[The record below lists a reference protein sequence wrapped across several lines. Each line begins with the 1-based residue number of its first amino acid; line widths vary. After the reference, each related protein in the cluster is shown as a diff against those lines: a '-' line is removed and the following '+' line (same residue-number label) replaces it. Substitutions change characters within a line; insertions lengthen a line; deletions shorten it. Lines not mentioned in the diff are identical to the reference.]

1 MRVKISHQFWVFV
14 VCKTMPSLS
23 CQLCEKHYSTHDWTV
38 YLCWFEKKKTS
49 RCQKYLEISSFMLTF
64 WQTSHQNIQC
74 TFLECLPLSDLWH
87 NHGTAEVHTGKPHT
101 RSYFMKNSCHKCVK
115 SNRHSKAKINHITKV
130 EDSRNNIY
138 WVRCVTD
145 HAFK

>member
-1 MRVKISHQFWVFV
+1 MRVKISHQFLGFF

-38 YLCWFEKKKTS
+38 HLCWFEKKTS
-49 RCQKYLEISSFMLTF
+49 RCQKYLEISCFMLNF
-64 WQTSHQNIQC
+64 GK
-74 TFLECLPLSDLWH
+74 PLTKIFSVLFKFTIVRH
-87 NHGTAEVHTGKPHT
+87 NHGTAEVHTGKPNT

-115 SNRHSKAKINHITKV
+115 SNRHCKAKINHIAKV
-130 EDSRNNIY
+130 EGSRNHIY

-145 HAFK
+145 HALK